1 MCPLPIHYSICLPL
15 SSLHPHSHCL
25 LIFFSPCRMLMRA
38 IVEHLLFTAP
48 PISLETSSLS
58 FASLLILFYLPNF
71 LGLTLPPPSPQH
83 THPLSLPHLYFHC
96 YEPFI
101 APCITSSTHRLC
113 LPSPR
118 GPLILPVLHSLTVVC
133 APSLSLSP
141 FGPLSF
147 PAFSFPL
154 ASSAL
159 LPLLF
164 FPSPRNLS
172 QTIPTCDISTLEM
185 RLSDART
192 SELHIQI
199 HKRAQTLIGLLLT
212 TSTLLYEVRHSSTAK
227 V

>member
-25 LIFFSPCRMLMRA
+25 LIFFSPLQNAYEGYCWALVVHCTPYLPGN
-38 IVEHLLFTAP
+38 I
-48 PISLETSSLS
+48 LS
-58 FASLLILFYLPNF
+58 FFRFSSNSVLSPQLSGSDFA
-71 LGLTLPPPSPQH
+71 PPSPQH

-101 APCITSSTHRLC
+101 SPCITSSTHRLC

-118 GPLILPVLHSLTVVC
+118 GPLILPVLHSLTVVS

-159 LPLLF
+159 LPLLL

-192 SELHIQI
+192 LELHIQI

-227 V
+227 M

>member
-1 MCPLPIHYSICLPL
+1 
-15 SSLHPHSHCL
+15 
-25 LIFFSPCRMLMRA
+25 MRA

-58 FASLLILFYLPNF
+58 FACLLILFYLPNF
-71 LGLTLPPPSPQH
+71 LGLTLPPPQH
-83 THPLSLPHLYFHC
+83 SHPLSLPHLYFHC

-101 APCITSSTHRLC
+101 SPCITSSTHRLC

-118 GPLILPVLHSLTVVC
+118 GPLILPVLHSLTVVS

-159 LPLLF
+159 LPLLL
-164 FPSPRNLS
+164 FPSLRKLS

-199 HKRAQTLIGLLLT
+199 HKRAQTLIELCIKGIRLIPASDYLYIAVWG
-212 TSTLLYEVRHSSTAK
+212 TSQQHG
-227 V
+227 

>member
-1 MCPLPIHYSICLPL
+1 
-15 SSLHPHSHCL
+15 
-25 LIFFSPCRMLMRA
+25 MRA

-71 LGLTLPPPSPQH
+71 LGLTLPPQH
-83 THPLSLPHLYFHC
+83 SHPLSLPHLYFHC

-101 APCITSSTHRLC
+101 SPCITSSTHRLC

-118 GPLILPVLHSLTVVC
+118 GSLILPVLHSLTVVS

-159 LPLLF
+159 LPLLL
-164 FPSPRNLS
+164 FPSLRKLS

-199 HKRAQTLIGLLLT
+199 HKRAQTLIGLCIKGIRLIPASDYLYIAVWG
-212 TSTLLYEVRHSSTAK
+212 TSQQHG
-227 V
+227 

>member
-1 MCPLPIHYSICLPL
+1 
-15 SSLHPHSHCL
+15 
-25 LIFFSPCRMLMRA
+25 MRA

-71 LGLTLPPPSPQH
+71 LGLTLPPPQH
-83 THPLSLPHLYFHC
+83 SHPLSLPHLYFHC

-101 APCITSSTHRLC
+101 SPCITSSTHRLC

-118 GPLILPVLHSLTVVC
+118 GPLILPVLHSLTVVS

-147 PAFSFPL
+147 PAFSFSL

-159 LPLLF
+159 LPLLL
-164 FPSPRNLS
+164 FPSLRKLS

-199 HKRAQTLIGLLLT
+199 HKRAQTLIGLCIKGIRLIPA
-212 TSTLLYEVRHSSTAK
+212 SDYLYIAV
-227 V
+227 

>member
-1 MCPLPIHYSICLPL
+1 
-15 SSLHPHSHCL
+15 
-25 LIFFSPCRMLMRA
+25 MRA

-71 LGLTLPPPSPQH
+71 LGLTLPPPPQH
-83 THPLSLPHLYFHC
+83 SHPLSLPHLYFHC

-101 APCITSSTHRLC
+101 SPCITSSTHRLC
-113 LPSPR
+113 LPSLS
-118 GPLILPVLHSLTVVC
+118 PLILPVLHSLTVVS

-159 LPLLF
+159 LPLLL
-164 FPSPRNLS
+164 FPSLRKLS

-199 HKRAQTLIGLLLT
+199 HKRAQTLIGLCIKGIRLIPA
-212 TSTLLYEVRHSSTAK
+212 SDYLYIAV
-227 V
+227 